1 MSGHSKWNNIKR
13 KKEKADGAKA
23 KVFTR
28 FAREIAVAVKE
39 GGSADPNTN
48 SRLRDAISKAKA
60 NNVPNDNIKRVID
73 KASSDTAAYEKINY
87 EGYGAGGIAVIVET
101 LTDNRNR
108 TASTVRHLFDKY
120 GGNLGTNG
128 CVSYMFTQKGRIIIE
143 DEDGLD
149 GDKLFEE
156 AMEIDGVDD
165 IEIDESGDE
174 ITEAEVTTAPNDL
187 VQVAEALE
195 KMGYH
200 FSSAEVAYIPSTYN
214 RLSDED
220 QLKNFGTM
228 IELLDEDDDVQ
239 GVWHN
244 LENEEDLP

>member
-1 MSGHSKWNNIKR
+1 MPELLRDEFLGYEKEYLGVYVSGHPLDEHRNVLENNSS
-13 KKEKADGAKA
+13 A
-23 KVFTR
+23 
-28 FAREIAVAVKE
+28 AVL
-39 GGSADPNTN
+39 D
-48 SRLRDAISKAKA
+48 
-60 NNVPNDNIKRVID
+60 
-73 KASSDTAAYEKINY
+73 
-87 EGYGAGGIAVIVET
+87 
-101 LTDNRNR
+101 
-108 TASTVRHLFDKY
+108 
-120 GGNLGTNG
+120 
-128 CVSYMFTQKGRIIIE
+128 IIE

-165 IEIDESGDE
+165 IEIDESTDE

-214 RLSDED
+214 RLNDEE
-220 QLKNFGTM
+220 QLKNFGLM